1 MGCASSKIDDLPAVK
16 LCRDRCYFLDEAIR
30 QRYAFSDSHSAYIQ
44 SLKGFGFSLD
54 RFFDNHHQDL
64 DNIPVS
70 ASSSLRIP
78 SERKIIDNVP
88 NNTDSGLHL
97 HSTHSNSGSHLQF
110 HDSDSDSGD
119 SYEDGS
125 YSDCSGSH
133 DHHDGHHDGHD
144 GHGNVNSQFH
154 SQINVNS
161 QFHNQR
167 NSTEHG
173 NMIGGNGNGYMS
185 MNYMRNHSTQSVV
198 YEQSPVR
205 PETVHYGESSSSSY
219 HQPPPYYS
227 YHNYENNNMNS
238 GYDSGSYGYNN
249 YPAQQPVYSNYGG
262 GMGMGMGM
270 GMGGGGFFGSSIQY
284 GSFSSPPR
292 QHYSMA
298 SSSGSKPPPPPPSP
312 PRASPWDFLDPFNTF
327 EKYYPPQTPSRDSR
341 EVREEEGIPELEDE
355 EYQSEVVKEVHG
367 NQRFS
372 SGESGGGNFS
382 KNVRNEE
389 GKKKKKKK
397 AVDREDAYQTRNI
410 VPEQN
415 HGVEYKVHVVD
426 KNFVAHEEQPKEQVN
441 GAAFKGRVGFTTV
454 SEVVR
459 EIKAQFERASDSGI
473 EVAKILEAGK
483 LPYNRKNAVYHVSSK
498 MLHSMTPSISSQPS
512 PPPSLERDGSVF
524 LEYNGDIERRL
535 WYLSSTLQ
543 KLYIWEKKLYEE
555 VKAEERMRLIHER
568 KSRRLKRMDET
579 GAEAHKVD
587 ATRIQVETLFTKIR
601 IAIQVVDKISVKIN
615 KLRDEELCPQINGL
629 IHGLIKMWANMLE
642 CHRNQCQAIAV
653 AKNLDA
659 IAFTSNLNDDHLEAS
674 VQLELELL
682 NWILRF
688 SSWVIAQKAFVKAL
702 NSWLLKCL
710 LYEPEET
717 EDGLAPFSP
726 GRIGAPPVFVIC
738 NQWFRA
744 MERISEK
751 EVLDTMRVFAASVH
765 HLCEQHNVELRQ
777 RMTGNRDLER
787 RVKAIERE
795 EQKMHKA
802 LQVVDK
808 QMVLLSGQG
817 YGLSL
822 PGIVEPSST
831 TNPISLQSGL
841 KRIFESMERFMA
853 SSMQAYGELRVIG
866 EEARLGRENAQV
878 T

>member
-1 MGCASSKIDDLPAVK
+1 MGCTSSKLDDLPAVK
-16 LCRDRCYFLDEAIR
+16 LCRERCYYLDEAIR

-54 RFFDNHHQDL
+54 RFFDNTNNRNQDL
-64 DNIPVS
+64 DDKIPIS

-78 SERKIIDNVP
+78 SGRKVVDSFP
-88 NNTDSGLHL
+88 NPPPPSNQNANSGSHL
-97 HSTHSNSGSHLQF
+97 HSHSNSGSHLHSHSHSGSHLQF
-110 HDSDSDSGD
+110 HSDSEGSD
-119 SYEDGS
+119 EDGDGDDDGDES
-125 YSDCSGSH
+125 SGSH
-133 DHHDGHHDGHD
+133 DHHLHDHHGSHFQNQHHFNQ
-144 GHGNVNSQFH
+144 HG
-154 SQINVNS
+154 
-161 QFHNQR
+161 
-167 NSTEHG
+167 G
-173 NMIGGNGNGYMS
+173 NGNGNGYMT

-198 YEQSPVR
+198 YEQRPMS
-205 PETVHYGESSSSSY
+205 PETVHFGESSSSF
-219 HQPPPYYS
+219 HQPYYS
-227 YHNYENNNMNS
+227 YPNDENNHYN
-238 GYDSGSYGYNN
+238 SGSYGSYN
-249 YPAQQPVYSNYGG
+249 YPPQSVYSNYGG
-262 GMGMGMGM
+262 GMGMG
-270 GMGGGGFFGSSIQY
+270 GGGGFFGSSAPY
-284 GSFSSPPR
+284 GSYSSPPR
-292 QHYSMA
+292 QQRYSMA

-312 PRASPWDFLDPFNTF
+312 PRASTWDFLDPFTSTF

-355 EYQSEVVKEVHG
+355 DYQNEVVKEVHG
-367 NQRFS
+367 NQRL
-372 SGESGGGNFS
+372 SGESGGGNFT
-382 KNVRNEE
+382 KNVGNEE
-389 GKKKKKKK
+389 AKKKKQKKK
-397 AVDREDAYQTRNI
+397 AIDREDAYQTRNI
-410 VPEQN
+410 VPEKNQ
-415 HGVEYKVHVVD
+415 GVEYQVHLVE
-426 KNFVAHEEQPKEQVN
+426 KNFVAKEEQPKEPINV
-441 GAAFKGRVGFTTV
+441 AAFKGRFTTV

-459 EIKAQFERASDSGI
+459 EIKAQFERSSDSGI

-498 MLHSMTPSISSQPS
+498 MLHSITPSMSVGSSQPS
-512 PPPSLERDGSVF
+512 TPPSLERDGSVF
-524 LEYNGDIERRL
+524 LEFNGDIQRKL
-535 WYLSSTLQ
+535 LNLSSTLQ
-543 KLYIWEKKLYEE
+543 KLYNWEKKLYEE
-555 VKAEERMRLIHER
+555 VKAEEKMRLIHER
-568 KSRRLKRMDET
+568 KSRRLKRMDEK

-587 ATRIQVETLFTKIR
+587 ATRILVQTLSTKIR
-601 IAIQVVDKISVKIN
+601 IAIQVVAKISVKIN
-615 KLRDEELCPQINGL
+615 KLRDEELFPQINQL
-629 IHGLIKMWANMLE
+629 IHGLIKMWAVMLE
-642 CHRNQCQAIAV
+642 CHRNQCQAIAE

-659 IAFTSNLNDDHLEAS
+659 IAFNKNLNDDHLEAS

-710 LYEPEET
+710 LQEPEET

-822 PGIVEPSST
+822 PGIVEPSDT
-831 TNPISLQSGL
+831 TNAISLQSGL

-853 SSMQAYGELRVIG
+853 SSMQAYAELRVIG
-866 EEARLGRENAQV
+866 EEARVGRENAQV